1 MLSSEKS
8 TLKSTLES
16 QKQPKNLDF
25 SERELSMATVIK
37 NTKDG
42 KAISYK
48 FRAYLGKDE
57 LGKQIA
63 AYTTWNIPDGFT
75 PSKAEKA
82 AKKAA
87 ADWEKQVKAEYEKDL
102 QDPDRVKAREID
114 KKRTEFAGFVQN
126 TWFPLCVQ
134 AATFFTLL
142 PKCPVDFRCM
152 LHLLITTG
160 LRRGEL
166 LGLQWKD
173 IDFEGH
179 TIEIKRNITYTPEKG
194 LVIDTPKTENS
205 ERIIPLLPYLAK
217 LLKEYKKDMYPFSK
231 AAAFVFPSKD
241 SDTIP
246 RDPNAITRKV
256 KCFMKKHNLPDM
268 SPHDLRHPY
277 VKHTTKIFS
286 LRLKVFQAQ
295 PVPDA
300 LRKIRGAFLHLR
312 EGGSHNP
319 FLRSCNKKLSPW
331 SIPQSKM
338 SLILYAIS
346 MRLSGYTS
354 TLSMRRSVS
363 SVVSPSELKTA
374 FAASCRLSC
383 RACSSCFCFACAN
396 TTA

>member
-1 MLSSEKS
+1 MLSSAKS

>member
-42 KAISYK
+42 KVISYK